1 MKRRRRRASDLLD
14 EFELKMIK
22 EALKLDKKRRRNYIV

>member
-22 EALKLDKKRRRNYIV
+22 EALKLDKKRWRNYIV